1 MNPDRTRGPD
11 VNRATQLAR
20 GATTAAIALFLAAF
34 SHGVAAGEAPGGV
47 GLVFASLV
55 ALAASVALIG
65 RRTTPVRVALAVI
78 VSQGAFHLLFGVG
91 AGSGGSLVVSGT
103 GHHQVV
109 TIADGAATAAHS
121 EHADVAMLAAHA
133 LAAVLTI
140 VYLLA
145 AEGVVWR
152 ALAGSAR
159 RLVVRLTGAV
169 ALAPVVVTVP
179 GPAVD
184 ATPALPRS
192 RLLNSALRYRGPP
205 ARLAFA

>member
-1 MNPDRTRGPD
+1 M
-11 VNRATQLAR
+11 NRATQLAR
-20 GATTAAIALFLAAF
+20 GAITAAVALFLAAF

-47 GLVFASLV
+47 GLVFAALV

-65 RRTTPVRVALAVI
+65 RRTSPVRVALAVI

-91 AGSGGSLVVSGT
+91 AGGGDRLVVSGT

-109 TIADGAATAAHS
+109 TVVEGAAPAVAHTAHS
-121 EHADVAMLAAHA
+121 DVAMLIAHA

-145 AEGVVWR
+145 VEAAAWR
-152 ALAGSAR
+152 SLAGTAR
-159 RLVVRLTGAV
+159 RLVGRLTGATAV
-169 ALAPVVVTVP
+169 VPVVVPVQRPTTGAVP
-179 GPAVD
+179 V
-184 ATPALPRS
+184 LPRS

-205 ARLAFA
+205 APLAFA